1 MKLLDNYGSIRK
13 VNLLVI
19 DMSSG
24 RVMLASDAL
33 SDSLSV
39 DVQHYTDA
47 AFFFSIINIFYTMVV
62 IFHMGWLGKKRVNIT
77 TSASLHI
84 IRVSGSEVEW
94 YASMRQ
100 YHNCKLAH
108 RGIPFYY
115 SFLLDMKNINE
126 SLQKKEKYQ

>member
-24 RVMLASDAL
+24 RAMLASDAL

-47 AFFFSIINIFYTMVV
+47 AFFFIINIFYTMVV

-77 TSASLHI
+77 TSASLHL

-94 YASMRQ
+94 YASRRQ

>member
-24 RVMLASDAL
+24 RAMLASDAL

-47 AFFFSIINIFYTMVV
+47 AFFSLSIFSILWLLSSIWD
-62 IFHMGWLGKKRVNIT
+62 GWGRNGLI
-77 TSASLHI
+77 LPQ
-84 IRVSGSEVEW
+84 VSP
-94 YASMRQ
+94 
-100 YHNCKLAH
+100 C
-108 RGIPFYY
+108 I
-115 SFLLDMKNINE
+115 
-126 SLQKKEKYQ
+126 

>member
-24 RVMLASDAL
+24 RAMLASDAL

-47 AFFFSIINIFYTMVV
+47 AFFFHY
-62 IFHMGWLGKKRVNIT
+62 
-77 TSASLHI
+77 
-84 IRVSGSEVEW
+84 
-94 YASMRQ
+94 Q
-100 YHNCKLAH
+100 YFL
-108 RGIPFYY
+108 YY
-115 SFLLDMKNINE
+115 GYLPYGMAGE
-126 SLQKKEKYQ
+126 ETG